1 MTHFLGVTP
10 KDPCP
15 TCVPMGTSAL
25 TSEDCPT
32 CKRHSRGLCG
42 CPLSLVLSVPRA
54 QISVHGLRWDLPRVE
69 MERAY
74 RDTGRRGAAV
84 AAYLSTQGWLQLPGG
99 LLAHTRL
106 LSDYMCPPRF

>member
-15 TCVPMGTSAL
+15 TWVPMGTFAL

-32 CKRHSRGLCG
+32 CRETFLWSLWVT
-42 CPLSLVLSVPRA
+42 PLSCSFCSQGLDLSLQSA
-54 QISVHGLRWDLPRVE
+54 MGLPRVE
-69 MERAY
+69 MERAC

-84 AAYLSTQGWLQLPGG
+84 AAHLPTQGWLQLPGG
-99 LLAHTRL
+99 LLAHTQL
-106 LSDYMCPPRF
+106 PSDCMCPPWF

>member
-1 MTHFLGVTP
+1 M
-10 KDPCP
+10 
-15 TCVPMGTSAL
+15 CVPMGTSAL

-32 CKRHSRGLCG
+32 CKRHSRGPCE
-42 CPLSLVLSVPRA
+42 CALSLVFSVPRA

-69 MERAY
+69 MERAC

-84 AAYLSTQGWLQLPGG
+84 AAHLPTQGWLQLPGG

-106 LSDYMCPPRF
+106 PSDCMCPPRF